1 MPRILDLVKIRP
13 EVLAGELHGIIRL
26 SDVLSPEKPDAFE
39 KSPERVLSATYPS
52 EAMRLLLHRLG
63 LSLSD
68 GDTDRKGNFIIAGGY
83 GSGKSHLLL
92 MLYHVLNS
100 PEIATHWL
108 QQHEIEFRPPEGAD
122 VVLMPMHQMR
132 LPNGDTVR
140 YLWEPIFHAL
150 GYEGFNH
157 DGSNKPTSGHL
168 HEAVAG
174 RQVFLIIDEIERW
187 YGPMPETERKKAN
200 EAFLQVL
207 TEFCEDPANGM
218 VAFVTLLRIEPAVA
232 DLLERPDRWPEDM
245 TRAPDKREIVLHRL
259 IESVDGEGAAE
270 IASSYVDQY
279 RGFEAHLTVPDF
291 GAYRED
297 MARCYPFHPETI
309 DVVLERYSSVA
320 SRDEGSYQNSRGAL
334 ALMAELLKSVSRDAN
349 AGDGPLA
356 NADLLLPGDVSIAS
370 PSVFARL
377 SSLDAKLVEIA
388 HRNLAESEEVP
399 LADGIIST
407 VLLHSLGEAG
417 QERKPGAQLGD
428 VLLGTVRPQGS
439 TAGHVNPNTVLASM
453 EKLDETAQ
461 NMHREENPSR
471 WVFRADVNIQAQINR
486 RAKTKKVRDQAPD
499 KIRKT
504 IEALVPGNV
513 FVFPDADQEIPDHKD
528 ITIVVSTGYLESN
541 DVLARV
547 YAGKQFPNGLVV
559 VSPRDRVNVMEH
571 PSVLSLACRTIAAN
585 EILSEMLAVESP
597 PDILRQVAKSQDL
610 EKEIGGLY
618 GRLLAPIHDP
628 DTDGIEFRAYEVE
641 LRKGSIMQA
650 VEERGTASSF
660 EKSVMSSVRTRADSN
675 QPPPTVGDIYDEFY
689 RRRHYPKPVA
699 RNRADFLPVDGAIRK
714 LVSLAKLEV
723 IYGGGGKYEI
733 GKDPGV
739 PDKSWFISLPV
750 HEVEFDVLKT
760 VQGYLKARGTQ
771 GATVDQVRAHC
782 REKAA
787 GELPDVL
794 VRDATIDTVIVDLV
808 SQHQVET
815 PHVREVPTP
824 PLAGDLLVRCSA
836 DVIDG
841 GGGGVGK
848 KKQLY
853 TIPHLPAGAAKNR
866 IMTDIPKTDKLS
878 EVAFSVTQK
887 TTGKELVGQFGEVL
901 GVQAEDIVE
910 GTELSVEWDLKGT
923 SVTNRDGL
931 VSLLDRLPTQGGA
944 QVSVSLKRESPK
956 PSGGQE

>member
-1 MPRILDLVKIRP
+1 
-13 EVLAGELHGIIRL
+13 
-26 SDVLSPEKPDAFE
+26 
-39 KSPERVLSATYPS
+39 
-52 EAMRLLLHRLG
+52 
-63 LSLSD
+63 
-68 GDTDRKGNFIIAGGY
+68 
-83 GSGKSHLLL
+83 
-92 MLYHVLNS
+92 
-100 PEIATHWL
+100 
-108 QQHEIEFRPPEGAD
+108 
-122 VVLMPMHQMR
+122 
-132 LPNGDTVR
+132 
-140 YLWEPIFHAL
+140 
-150 GYEGFNH
+150 
-157 DGSNKPTSGHL
+157 
-168 HEAVAG
+168 
-174 RQVFLIIDEIERW
+174 
-187 YGPMPETERKKAN
+187 
-200 EAFLQVL
+200 
-207 TEFCEDPANGM
+207 
-218 VAFVTLLRIEPAVA
+218 
-232 DLLERPDRWPEDM
+232 
-245 TRAPDKREIVLHRL
+245 
-259 IESVDGEGAAE
+259 
-270 IASSYVDQY
+270 
-279 RGFEAHLTVPDF
+279 
-291 GAYRED
+291 

-388 HRNLAESEEVP
+388 HRNLAESEEVA
-399 LADGIIST
+399 LADSIIST

-528 ITIVVSTGYLESN
+528 ITIVVSTDYLESN
-541 DVLARV
+541 EVLARV

-675 QPPPTVGDIYDEFY
+675 QPPPTVGDIYDDFY

-699 RNRADFLPVDGAIRK
+699 RGRADWAPVDGAIRK

-723 IYGGGGKYEI
+723 IYGGGGKYDI
-733 GKDPGV
+733 GKDPGI
-739 PDKSWFISLPV
+739 PEKSWFVSLPQ
-750 HEVEFDVLKT
+750 HEVEFDVLRAL
-760 VQGYLKARGTQ
+760 QGYLKARGMQ

-787 GELPDVL
+787 EELPDV
-794 VRDATIDTVIVDLV
+794 VVQDPTIDTVIVDLV

-815 PHVREVPTP
+815 PQMREVPTP
-824 PLAGDLLVRCSA
+824 PLAGDLLVRVSV
-836 DVIDG
+836 DIG
-841 GGGGVGK
+841 GGGGGGD

-887 TTGKELVGQFGEVL
+887 TAGKELVGQFGEVL
-901 GVQAEDIVE
+901 GVQAEDIAE
-910 GTELSVEWDLKGT
+910 STELLVEWDLKGT

-931 VSLLDRLPTQGGA
+931 SAAG
-944 QVSVSLKRESPK
+944 
-956 PSGGQE
+956 